1 MRFTVEIEREED
13 GRWLAKIPE
22 LSGVLVY
29 GQTRTEAISRV
40 QAPRAAGVGRSSHI
54 PSDLVVRRVRA
65 APIATRRQDLQVPGR
80 AAGYPNGS
88 PCGEQKCCHITV
100 VSMGKTH
107 VMLCIH
113 ERECYG
119 EESD

>member
-1 MRFTVEIEREED
+1 MAGAAFAYEVVITMRFTVEIEREED

-54 PSDLVVRRVRA
+54 PIGFSGSEVQGRTDSLWCAKMLSHHRRLNG
-65 APIATRRQDLQVPGR
+65 QDPRHAV
-80 AAGYPNGS
+80 YP
-88 PCGEQKCCHITV
+88 
-100 VSMGKTH
+100 
-107 VMLCIH
+107 
-113 ERECYG
+113 
-119 EESD
+119 